1 MFRKIVTEWTVNP
14 FCSFKGDCWT
24 EIFLVTDKTEESNER
39 KGVMS
44 ETASVVVLAFIIV
57 ESLIIVF
64 ANIFTIYVFWKHR
77 TRLRRNCLLPLNL
90 AFADLLVGSLE
101 TIALGTSGIPRQF
114 GKEALIK
121 SETYINIL
129 RYFRLSSFFASIF
142 FLVAI
147 SLERAYA
154 LICPLRHRVLSLKS
168 YHWTAV
174 VLWMAVVIIVV
185 TLCLLS
191 VYGLSGGASWTAIYA
206 SITFL
211 SFAAICASCY
221 VIRRGLSRRVPV
233 LNTVHNRKNGTEQNA
248 KLSKTL
254 FIVIAASLVCWFPN
268 VVAYS
273 IFFPRFPHSFPK
285 PILSLTKLLRLANS
299 WVNPIIYCL
308 KLSMF
313 RQVLARMNPCKNCQ
327 RYGVRQS

>member
-1 MFRKIVTEWTVNP
+1 M
-14 FCSFKGDCWT
+14 
-24 EIFLVTDKTEESNER
+24 TDKTEESNER

-129 RYFRLSSFFASIF
+129 RYFRLSSFFASTF

-254 FIVIAASLVCWFPN
+254 FIVIAASLVCWFPC

-285 PILSLTKLLRLANS
+285 PILSLTKLFRLANS
-299 WVNPIIYCL
+299 LVNPIIYCL
-308 KLSMF
+308 RLPMF
-313 RQVLARMNPCKNCQ
+313 RRVLARMNPYKMSQ
-327 RYGVRQS
+327 RYRIRQS

>member
-1 MFRKIVTEWTVNP
+1 MTGITE
-14 FCSFKGDCWT
+14 G
-24 EIFLVTDKTEESNER
+24 SNER

-44 ETASVVVLAFIIV
+44 DTASVVILAFITV

-174 VLWMAVVIIVV
+174 FLWMAVVIIVV

-285 PILSLTKLLRLANS
+285 PILSLTKLFRLANS
-299 WVNPIIYCL
+299 LVNPIIYCL
-308 KLSMF
+308 RLPMF
-313 RQVLARMNPCKNCQ
+313 RRVLARMNPYKMSQ
-327 RYGVRQS
+327 RYRIRQS

>member
-1 MFRKIVTEWTVNP
+1 
-14 FCSFKGDCWT
+14 
-24 EIFLVTDKTEESNER
+24 
-39 KGVMS
+39 MS
-44 ETASVVVLAFIIV
+44 ETAFVVVLAFIIV

-221 VIRRGLSRRVPV
+221 VIRRGLSRRVPF

-285 PILSLTKLLRLANS
+285 PILSLTKLFRLANS
-299 WVNPIIYCL
+299 LVNPIIYCL
-308 KLSMF
+308 RLPMF
-313 RQVLARMNPCKNCQ
+313 RRVLARMNPYKMSQ
-327 RYGVRQS
+327 RYRIRQS

>member
-1 MFRKIVTEWTVNP
+1 
-14 FCSFKGDCWT
+14 
-24 EIFLVTDKTEESNER
+24 
-39 KGVMS
+39 MS

-174 VLWMAVVIIVV
+174 FLWMAVVIIVV

-285 PILSLTKLLRLANS
+285 PILSLTKLFRLANS
-299 WVNPIIYCL
+299 LVNPIIYCL
-308 KLSMF
+308 RLPMF
-313 RQVLARMNPCKNCQ
+313 RRVLARMNPYKMSQ
-327 RYGVRQS
+327 RYRIRQS

>member
-1 MFRKIVTEWTVNP
+1 M
-14 FCSFKGDCWT
+14 
-24 EIFLVTDKTEESNER
+24 TDKTEESNER

-44 ETASVVVLAFIIV
+44 ETASVVVLAFITV

-285 PILSLTKLLRLANS
+285 PILSLTKLFRLANS
-299 WVNPIIYCL
+299 LVNPIIYCL
-308 KLSMF
+308 RLPMF
-313 RQVLARMNPCKNCQ
+313 RRVLARMNPYKMSQ
-327 RYGVRQS
+327 RYRIRQS

>member
-1 MFRKIVTEWTVNP
+1 M
-14 FCSFKGDCWT
+14 
-24 EIFLVTDKTEESNER
+24 TDKTEESNER

-285 PILSLTKLLRLANS
+285 PILSLTKLFRLANS
-299 WVNPIIYCL
+299 LVNPFIYCL
-308 KLSMF
+308 RLPMF
-313 RQVLARMNPCKNCQ
+313 RRVLARMNPYKMSQ
-327 RYGVRQS
+327 RYRIRQS

>member
-1 MFRKIVTEWTVNP
+1 
-14 FCSFKGDCWT
+14 
-24 EIFLVTDKTEESNER
+24 
-39 KGVMS
+39 MS
-44 ETASVVVLAFIIV
+44 ETAFVVVLAFIIV

-221 VIRRGLSRRVPV
+221 VIRRGLSRRVPF

-254 FIVIAASLVCWFPN
+254 FIVIAASLVCWFPC

-285 PILSLTKLLRLANS
+285 PILSLTKLFRLANS
-299 WVNPIIYCL
+299 LVNPIIYCL
-308 KLSMF
+308 RLPMF
-313 RQVLARMNPCKNCQ
+313 RRVLARMNPYKMSQ
-327 RYGVRQS
+327 RYRIRQSWVLKALDYTKKILA

>member
-1 MFRKIVTEWTVNP
+1 M
-14 FCSFKGDCWT
+14 
-24 EIFLVTDKTEESNER
+24 TDKTEESNER

-174 VLWMAVVIIVV
+174 FLWMAVVIIVV

-285 PILSLTKLLRLANS
+285 PILSLTKLFRLANS
-299 WVNPIIYCL
+299 LVNPIIYCL
-308 KLSMF
+308 RLPMF
-313 RQVLARMNPCKNCQ
+313 RRVLARMNPYKMSQ
-327 RYGVRQS
+327 RYRIRQS

>member
-1 MFRKIVTEWTVNP
+1 
-14 FCSFKGDCWT
+14 
-24 EIFLVTDKTEESNER
+24 
-39 KGVMS
+39 MS

-285 PILSLTKLLRLANS
+285 PILSLTKLFRLANS
-299 WVNPIIYCL
+299 LVNPIIYCL
-308 KLSMF
+308 RLPMF
-313 RQVLARMNPCKNCQ
+313 RRVLARMNPYKMSQ
-327 RYGVRQS
+327 RYRIRQS

>member
-1 MFRKIVTEWTVNP
+1 
-14 FCSFKGDCWT
+14 
-24 EIFLVTDKTEESNER
+24 
-39 KGVMS
+39 MS

-121 SETYINIL
+121 SETCINIL

-254 FIVIAASLVCWFPN
+254 FIVIAASLVCWFPC

-285 PILSLTKLLRLANS
+285 PILSLTKLFRLANS
-299 WVNPIIYCL
+299 LVNPIIYCL
-308 KLSMF
+308 RLPMF
-313 RQVLARMNPCKNCQ
+313 RRVLARMNPYKMSQ
-327 RYGVRQS
+327 RYRIRQS

>member
-1 MFRKIVTEWTVNP
+1 
-14 FCSFKGDCWT
+14 
-24 EIFLVTDKTEESNER
+24 
-39 KGVMS
+39 MS

-77 TRLRRNCLLPLNL
+77 ARLRRNCLLPLNL

-185 TLCLLS
+185 ALCLLS

-285 PILSLTKLLRLANS
+285 PILSLTKLFRLANS
-299 WVNPIIYCL
+299 LVNPIIYCL
-308 KLSMF
+308 RLPMF
-313 RQVLARMNPCKNCQ
+313 RRVLARMNPYKMSQ
-327 RYGVRQS
+327 RYRIRQS

>member
-1 MFRKIVTEWTVNP
+1 
-14 FCSFKGDCWT
+14 
-24 EIFLVTDKTEESNER
+24 
-39 KGVMS
+39 MS

-121 SETYINIL
+121 SKTYINIL

-285 PILSLTKLLRLANS
+285 PILSLTKLFRLANS
-299 WVNPIIYCL
+299 LVNPIIYCL
-308 KLSMF
+308 RLPMF
-313 RQVLARMNPCKNCQ
+313 RRVLARMNPYKMSQ
-327 RYGVRQS
+327 RYRIRQS

>member
-1 MFRKIVTEWTVNP
+1 M
-14 FCSFKGDCWT
+14 
-24 EIFLVTDKTEESNER
+24 TDKTEESNER

-101 TIALGTSGIPRQF
+101 TIALGTSGIPGQF

-129 RYFRLSSFFASIF
+129 RYFQLSSFFASIF
-142 FLVAI
+142 FLVVI

-168 YHWTAV
+168 YIWTAV
-174 VLWMAVVIIVV
+174 VLWMAVIIIVV

-285 PILSLTKLLRLANS
+285 PILSLTKLFRLANS
-299 WVNPIIYCL
+299 LVNPIIYCL
-308 KLSMF
+308 RLPMF
-313 RQVLARMNPCKNCQ
+313 RRVLARMNPYKMSQ
-327 RYGVRQS
+327 RYRIRQS

>member
-1 MFRKIVTEWTVNP
+1 M
-14 FCSFKGDCWT
+14 
-24 EIFLVTDKTEESNER
+24 TDKTEESNER

-191 VYGLSGGASWTAIYA
+191 VYGLSGGASWTTIYA

-285 PILSLTKLLRLANS
+285 PILSLTKLFRLANS
-299 WVNPIIYCL
+299 LVNPIIYCL
-308 KLSMF
+308 RLPMF
-313 RQVLARMNPCKNCQ
+313 RRVLARMNPYKMSQ
-327 RYGVRQS
+327 RYRIRQS

>member
-1 MFRKIVTEWTVNP
+1 
-14 FCSFKGDCWT
+14 
-24 EIFLVTDKTEESNER
+24 
-39 KGVMS
+39 MS

-285 PILSLTKLLRLANS
+285 PILSLTKLFRLANS
-299 WVNPIIYCL
+299 LVNPIIYCL
-308 KLSMF
+308 RLPMF
-313 RQVLARMNPCKNCQ
+313 RRVLARMNPYKMSP
-327 RYGVRQS
+327 RYRIRQS

>member
-1 MFRKIVTEWTVNP
+1 MNP
-14 FCSFKGDCWT
+14 FCSFKGDCGT
-24 EIFLVTDKTEESNER
+24 EIFLVTGITEGSSER

-44 ETASVVVLAFIIV
+44 DTASVVILAFVTV
-57 ESLIIVF
+57 ESLIIIF
-64 ANIFTIYVFWKHR
+64 ANIFTIYVFWKHC

-101 TIALGTSGIPRQF
+101 TIALGTSGIPSQL
-114 GKEALIK
+114 GKEKLIK

-129 RYFRLSSFFASIF
+129 RYFQLSSYFASIF
-142 FLVAI
+142 FLVVI

-154 LICPLRHRVLSLKS
+154 IICPLRHRVLSLKS
-168 YHWTAV
+168 YIWTAV
-174 VLWMAVVIIVV
+174 VLWMAVIIIVV

-191 VYGLSGGASWTAIYA
+191 VYGLSEGAAWIAIYA

-211 SFAAICASCY
+211 SFGTICASCY

-273 IFFPRFPHSFPK
+273 IFFPRFLRSFPR
-285 PILSLTKLLRLANS
+285 PILSLAKLFRLANS

-308 KLSMF
+308 RLPMF
-313 RQVLARMNPCKNCQ
+313 RRVLARMNPYKMS
-327 RYGVRQS
+327 RRHRIRQS

>member
-1 MFRKIVTEWTVNP
+1 MNP
-14 FCSFKGDCWT
+14 FCSFKGDCGT
-24 EIFLVTDKTEESNER
+24 EIFLVIGITEGSNER

-44 ETASVVVLAFIIV
+44 DTASVVILAFITV

-101 TIALGTSGIPRQF
+101 TIALGTSGIPSQL
-114 GKEALIK
+114 GKEKLIK

-129 RYFRLSSFFASIF
+129 RYFQLSSYFASIF
-142 FLVAI
+142 FLVVI

-154 LICPLRHRVLSLKS
+154 IICPLRHRVLSLKS
-168 YHWTAV
+168 YIWTAV
-174 VLWMAVVIIVV
+174 VLWMAVIIIVV

-191 VYGLSGGASWTAIYA
+191 VYSLSEDAAWIAIYA

-211 SFAAICASCY
+211 SFGTICASCY
-221 VIRRGLSRRVPV
+221 VIRRGLSRRAPV
-233 LNTVHNRKNGTEQNA
+233 LNTVHNRKNGTEQNK

-254 FIVIAASLVCWFPN
+254 FIVIAASLVCWFPC

-327 RYGVRQS
+327 RYRVRQS

>member
-1 MFRKIVTEWTVNP
+1 
-14 FCSFKGDCWT
+14 
-24 EIFLVTDKTEESNER
+24 
-39 KGVMS
+39 MS

-285 PILSLTKLLRLANS
+285 PILSLTKLFRLANS
-299 WVNPIIYCL
+299 LVNPFIYCL
-308 KLSMF
+308 RLPMF
-313 RQVLARMNPCKNCQ
+313 RRVLARMNPYKMSQ
-327 RYGVRQS
+327 RYRIRQS

>member
-1 MFRKIVTEWTVNP
+1 MNP
-14 FCSFKGDCWT
+14 FCSFQGDCGT
-24 EIFLVTDKTEESNER
+24 EIFLVTGITEGSNER

-44 ETASVVVLAFIIV
+44 DTASVVILAFITV
-57 ESLIIVF
+57 ESLIIIF
-64 ANIFTIYVFWKHR
+64 ANIFTIFVFWKHC

-185 TLCLLS
+185 TLCLLF

-233 LNTVHNRKNGTEQNA
+233 LNTVHNRKNGTEQNV

-285 PILSLTKLLRLANS
+285 PILSLTKLFRLANS
-299 WVNPIIYCL
+299 LVNPIIYCL
-308 KLSMF
+308 RLPMF
-313 RQVLARMNPCKNCQ
+313 RRVLARMNPYKMSQ
-327 RYGVRQS
+327 RYRIRQS

>member
-1 MFRKIVTEWTVNP
+1 M
-14 FCSFKGDCWT
+14 
-24 EIFLVTDKTEESNER
+24 TDKTEESNER
-39 KGVMS
+39 KGFMS
-44 ETASVVVLAFIIV
+44 ETASVVVLAFITV

-101 TIALGTSGIPRQF
+101 TIALGTSGIPGQF

-129 RYFRLSSFFASIF
+129 RYFQLSSFFASIF
-142 FLVAI
+142 FLVVI

-168 YHWTAV
+168 YIWTAV
-174 VLWMAVVIIVV
+174 VLWMAVIIIVV

-285 PILSLTKLLRLANS
+285 PILSLTKLFRLANS
-299 WVNPIIYCL
+299 LVNPIIYCL
-308 KLSMF
+308 RLPMF
-313 RQVLARMNPCKNCQ
+313 RRVLARMNPYKMSQ
-327 RYGVRQS
+327 RYRIRQS

>member
-1 MFRKIVTEWTVNP
+1 
-14 FCSFKGDCWT
+14 
-24 EIFLVTDKTEESNER
+24 
-39 KGVMS
+39 MS

-254 FIVIAASLVCWFPN
+254 FIVIAASLVCWFPC

-285 PILSLTKLLRLANS
+285 PILSLTKLFRLANS
-299 WVNPIIYCL
+299 LVNPIIYCL
-308 KLSMF
+308 RLPMF
-313 RQVLARMNPCKNCQ
+313 RRVLARMNPYKMSQ
-327 RYGVRQS
+327 RYRIRQS

>member
-1 MFRKIVTEWTVNP
+1 M
-14 FCSFKGDCWT
+14 
-24 EIFLVTDKTEESNER
+24 TDKTEESNER

-254 FIVIAASLVCWFPN
+254 FIVIAASLVCWFPC

-285 PILSLTKLLRLANS
+285 PILSLTKLFRLANS
-299 WVNPIIYCL
+299 LVNPIIYCL
-308 KLSMF
+308 RLPMF
-313 RQVLARMNPCKNCQ
+313 RRVLARMNPYKMSQ
-327 RYGVRQS
+327 RYRIRQS

>member
-1 MFRKIVTEWTVNP
+1 M
-14 FCSFKGDCWT
+14 
-24 EIFLVTDKTEESNER
+24 TDKTEESNER

-285 PILSLTKLLRLANS
+285 PILSLTKLFRLANS
-299 WVNPIIYCL
+299 LVNPIIYCL
-308 KLSMF
+308 RLPMF
-313 RQVLARMNPCKNCQ
+313 RRVLARMNPYKMSQ
-327 RYGVRQS
+327 RYRIRQS

>member
-1 MFRKIVTEWTVNP
+1 
-14 FCSFKGDCWT
+14 
-24 EIFLVTDKTEESNER
+24 
-39 KGVMS
+39 MS
-44 ETASVVVLAFIIV
+44 ETAFVVVLAFIIV

-221 VIRRGLSRRVPV
+221 VIRRGLSRRVPF

-285 PILSLTKLLRLANS
+285 PILSLTKLFRLANS
-299 WVNPIIYCL
+299 LVNPIIYCL
-308 KLSMF
+308 RLPMF
-313 RQVLARMNPCKNCQ
+313 RRVLARMNPYKMSQ
-327 RYGVRQS
+327 RYRIRQSWVLKALDYTKKILA

>member
-1 MFRKIVTEWTVNP
+1 
-14 FCSFKGDCWT
+14 
-24 EIFLVTDKTEESNER
+24 
-39 KGVMS
+39 MS

-191 VYGLSGGASWTAIYA
+191 VYGLSGGASWTTIYA

-285 PILSLTKLLRLANS
+285 PILSLTKLFRLANS
-299 WVNPIIYCL
+299 LVNPIIYCL
-308 KLSMF
+308 RLPMF
-313 RQVLARMNPCKNCQ
+313 RRVLARMNPYKMSQ
-327 RYGVRQS
+327 RYRIRQS

>member
-1 MFRKIVTEWTVNP
+1 M
-14 FCSFKGDCWT
+14 
-24 EIFLVTDKTEESNER
+24 TDKTEESNER

-44 ETASVVVLAFIIV
+44 ETASVVVLAFITV

-101 TIALGTSGIPRQF
+101 TIALGTSGIPGQF

-285 PILSLTKLLRLANS
+285 PILSLTKLFRLANS
-299 WVNPIIYCL
+299 LVNPIIYCL
-308 KLSMF
+308 RLPMF
-313 RQVLARMNPCKNCQ
+313 RRVLARMNPYKMSQ
-327 RYGVRQS
+327 RYRIRQS

>member
-1 MFRKIVTEWTVNP
+1 M
-14 FCSFKGDCWT
+14 
-24 EIFLVTDKTEESNER
+24 TDKTEESNER

-44 ETASVVVLAFIIV
+44 ETASVVVLAFITV

-101 TIALGTSGIPRQF
+101 TIALGTSGIPGQF

-191 VYGLSGGASWTAIYA
+191 VYGLSGGASWTTIYA

-285 PILSLTKLLRLANS
+285 PILSLTKLFRLANS
-299 WVNPIIYCL
+299 LVNPIIYCL
-308 KLSMF
+308 RLPMF
-313 RQVLARMNPCKNCQ
+313 RRVLARMNPYKMSQ
-327 RYGVRQS
+327 RYRIRQS

>member
-1 MFRKIVTEWTVNP
+1 M
-14 FCSFKGDCWT
+14 
-24 EIFLVTDKTEESNER
+24 TDKTEESNER

-174 VLWMAVVIIVV
+174 FLWMAVVIIVV

-254 FIVIAASLVCWFPN
+254 FIVIAASLVCWFPC

-285 PILSLTKLLRLANS
+285 PILSLTKLFRLANS
-299 WVNPIIYCL
+299 LVNPIIYCL
-308 KLSMF
+308 RLPMF
-313 RQVLARMNPCKNCQ
+313 RRVLARMNPYKMSQ
-327 RYGVRQS
+327 RYRIRQS

>member
-1 MFRKIVTEWTVNP
+1 M
-14 FCSFKGDCWT
+14 
-24 EIFLVTDKTEESNER
+24 TDKTEESNER

-211 SFAAICASCY
+211 SFTAICASCY

-285 PILSLTKLLRLANS
+285 PILSLTKLFRLANS
-299 WVNPIIYCL
+299 LVNPIIYCL
-308 KLSMF
+308 RLPMF
-313 RQVLARMNPCKNCQ
+313 RRVLARMNPYKMSQ
-327 RYGVRQS
+327 RYRIRQS

>member
-1 MFRKIVTEWTVNP
+1 
-14 FCSFKGDCWT
+14 
-24 EIFLVTDKTEESNER
+24 
-39 KGVMS
+39 MS

-121 SETYINIL
+121 SETCINIL

-285 PILSLTKLLRLANS
+285 PILSLTKLFRLANS
-299 WVNPIIYCL
+299 LVNPIIYCL
-308 KLSMF
+308 RLPMF
-313 RQVLARMNPCKNCQ
+313 RRVLARMNPYKMSQ
-327 RYGVRQS
+327 RYRIRQS

>member
-1 MFRKIVTEWTVNP
+1 M
-14 FCSFKGDCWT
+14 
-24 EIFLVTDKTEESNER
+24 TDKTEESNER

-142 FLVAI
+142 FLEAI

-233 LNTVHNRKNGTEQNA
+233 LNTVYNRKNGTEQNA

-273 IFFPRFPHSFPK
+273 IFFPRFPHFFPK
-285 PILSLTKLLRLANS
+285 PILSLTKLFRLANS
-299 WVNPIIYCL
+299 LVNPIIYCL
-308 KLSMF
+308 RLPMF
-313 RQVLARMNPCKNCQ
+313 RRVLARMNPYKMSQ
-327 RYGVRQS
+327 RYRIRQS

>member
-1 MFRKIVTEWTVNP
+1 
-14 FCSFKGDCWT
+14 
-24 EIFLVTDKTEESNER
+24 
-39 KGVMS
+39 MS
-44 ETASVVVLAFIIV
+44 ETASVVVLAFITV

-191 VYGLSGGASWTAIYA
+191 VYGLSGGASWTTIYA

-285 PILSLTKLLRLANS
+285 PILSLTKLFRLANS
-299 WVNPIIYCL
+299 LVNPIIYCL
-308 KLSMF
+308 RLPMF
-313 RQVLARMNPCKNCQ
+313 RRVLARMNPYKMSQ
-327 RYGVRQS
+327 RYRIRQS

>member
-1 MFRKIVTEWTVNP
+1 
-14 FCSFKGDCWT
+14 
-24 EIFLVTDKTEESNER
+24 
-39 KGVMS
+39 MS

-285 PILSLTKLLRLANS
+285 PILSLTKLFRLANS
-299 WVNPIIYCL
+299 LVNPIIYCL
-308 KLSMF
+308 RLPMF
-313 RQVLARMNPCKNCQ
+313 RRVLARMNSYKMSQ
-327 RYGVRQS
+327 RYRIRQS